1 MGSEMCIR
9 DRLRSAL
16 YMPGINQKAMD
27 KALKLDCDA
36 VILDL
41 EDAVDVSKKEESRQ
55 LVKRQIEN
63 NDYGSKQVVVRVND
77 LNTKWGES
85 DVAAFAN
92 SRIQAILVP
101 KVSEIG
107 DVSRIAEV
115 LNEHGSELPVWI
127 MVETPLAIININE
140 LARQPRVS
148 ALVMGTSDLVTDLG
162 AEHMKDRHNI
172 SYALQ
177 RSVVAA
183 RAFGK
188 LILDGVH
195 LDFRDLDSFHD
206 ICRLGRSMGFDGKTL
221 IHPDQII
228 VANQAFS
235 PSEAEL
241 EKAKRVID
249 AWRTAQAQGSG
260 VVELEG
266 SLVESLHVEEAKRLL
281 DLVSEIAH
289 RTD

>member
-1 MGSEMCIR
+1 MTI
-9 DRLRSAL
+9 LRSAL

-63 NDYGSKQVVVRVND
+63 NDYGSKQVIVRVND

-107 DVSRIAEV
+107 DVSRMAEV

-162 AEHMKDRHNI
+162 AEHMKDRHNL

-206 ICRLGRSMGFDGKTL
+206 VCRMGRSMGFDGKTL
-221 IHPDQII
+221 IHPDQIL

-241 EKAKRVID
+241 EKAKRLID
-249 AWRTAQAQGSG
+249 AWRSAQAQGSG

-266 SLVESLHVEEAKRLL
+266 SLVESLHVEEARRLL
-281 DLVSEIAH
+281 DFFSEVVDRA
-289 RTD
+289 D

>member
-1 MGSEMCIR
+1 MTI
-9 DRLRSAL
+9 LRSAL
-16 YMPGINQKAMD
+16 YMPGINRKAMD

-63 NDYGSKQVVVRVND
+63 NDYGSKQVIVRVND
-77 LNTKWGES
+77 LNTKWGKS

-107 DVSRIAEV
+107 DISRIAEV

-127 MVETPLAIININE
+127 MVETPLAMININE
-140 LARQPRVS
+140 LVRQPRVS

-162 AEHMKDRHNI
+162 AEHMKDRHNL

-183 RAFGK
+183 RAFAK

-195 LDFRDLDSFHD
+195 LDFWDLDSFHD

-228 VANQAFS
+228 VANQVFS

-281 DLVSEIAH
+281 DVVSEIAH

>member
-1 MGSEMCIR
+1 MTI
-9 DRLRSAL
+9 LRSAL
-16 YMPGINQKAMD
+16 YMPGINRKAMD

-162 AEHMKDRHNI
+162 AEHMKDRHNL

-195 LDFRDLDSFHD
+195 LNFRDLDSFHD

-228 VANQAFS
+228 VANQVFS

-249 AWRTAQAQGSG
+249 VWRTAQAQGSG

-281 DLVSEIAH
+281 DLVSEIAC